1 MPFLPPT
8 SITTLL
14 APGLISVKRCTR
26 GSVRIEEPPSVAA
39 AVEIMDNVDDC
50 AVRKVSME
58 RTESG
63 RAGTRMLEVS
73 AAIWAMLDDST
84 FNGDRESDLVEV
96 VGDIDDNVSCIFG
109 DGRMVRIDD
118 SEGGSGLELSGE
130 CERTT
135 EVLYSNPVL
144 VLSSD
149 FVTRL
154 LPG

>member
-1 MPFLPPT
+1 MPFRPPI

-39 AVEIMDNVDDC
+39 AVEITDDDDDC
-50 AVRKVSME
+50 AVRKVSIE

-63 RAGTRMLEVS
+63 SAGTRMLEVS
-73 AAIWAMLDDST
+73 AAILEDST
-84 FNGDRESDLVEV
+84 FNGDRGSDLVEV
-96 VGDIDDNVSCIFG
+96 VGNIDDNVSCIFG

-118 SEGGSGLELSGE
+118 SEGDSGLELSGE

-154 LPG
+154 RPG